1 MGLYDVIN
9 YFNYTP
15 TNSSIDVVVIEQ
27 PDGTLKASPFHV
39 NFGFGSVLRAEDR
52 KVFIFGKIF
61 NLFELNVSLTSILF
75 RI

>member
-27 PDGTLKASPFHV
+27 PDGTLKASPFHA

-61 NLFELNVSLTSILF
+61 QSILS
-75 RI
+75 